1 MSSNDNNAPN
11 HFLRQIIDA
20 DLASGKHTKIVTRFP
35 PEPNGYLHIG
45 HAKSICLNFGL
56 AQHFQGECNLRF
68 DDTNP
73 EKESQEFIDSIKED
87 IHWLG
92 FNWAGKV
99 RYASDYFDQLY
110 TWAVELIENGKA
122 FVCHLTPEQ
131 MREYRGSLTEP
142 GKHSPYRDRPVAE
155 SLAEFEKMR
164 AGGYK
169 EGEAVLRAKIDMASP
184 NINLRDPIIYRV
196 RHVHHHQTGDK
207 WCIYPT
213 YDFTHGQS
221 DAIEGITHS
230 ICTLEFEDHR
240 PLYEWY
246 LDNISA
252 PCKPRQYE
260 FARLNLNYT
269 VTSKRKLKQ
278 LVDEQHVNGWD
289 DPRMP
294 TISGL
299 RRRGYTAAALRD
311 FCERIGVT
319 RSDGVVDVGTLEFSI
334 REDLD
339 AKAPRAM
346 CVLDPVKVVITNF
359 DADKVEDVVLS
370 NHPKDESMGTRV
382 APLTREVYIERE
394 DFAEVAPKK
403 WKRMAPEQY
412 VRLRGSYV
420 VRCDEVIKD
429 EQGNVV
435 ELRCSYDPASAGAST
450 EYKVNGVIHWV
461 SASKGVQCEVR
472 LYDRLFTEADPEG
485 DKDKSFLEVINPES
499 LVVTTT
505 AWAEPSLT
513 QASSEDRFQ
522 FERLGYFVCDRYDHS
537 ADKLVFNRTVGLRDS
552 WAKIQQKG

>member
-1 MSSNDNNAPN
+1 M
-11 HFLRQIIDA
+11 
-20 DLASGKHTKIVTRFP
+20 
-35 PEPNGYLHIG
+35 
-45 HAKSICLNFGL
+45 
-56 AQHFQGECNLRF
+56 
-68 DDTNP
+68 
-73 EKESQEFIDSIKED
+73 
-87 IHWLG
+87 
-92 FNWAGKV
+92 
-99 RYASDYFDQLY
+99 
-110 TWAVELIENGKA
+110 
-122 FVCHLTPEQ
+122 
-131 MREYRGSLTEP
+131 
-142 GKHSPYRDRPVAE
+142 
-155 SLAEFEKMR
+155 
-164 AGGYK
+164 
-169 EGEAVLRAKIDMASP
+169 
-184 NINLRDPIIYRV
+184 
-196 RHVHHHQTGDK
+196 
-207 WCIYPT
+207 
-213 YDFTHGQS
+213 
-221 DAIEGITHS
+221 
-230 ICTLEFEDHR
+230 
-240 PLYEWY
+240 
-246 LDNISA
+246 
-252 PCKPRQYE
+252 
-260 FARLNLNYT
+260 
-269 VTSKRKLKQ
+269 
-278 LVDEQHVNGWD
+278 
-289 DPRMP
+289 
-294 TISGL
+294 
-299 RRRGYTAAALRD
+299 
-311 FCERIGVT
+311 
-319 RSDGVVDVGTLEFSI
+319 DVGTLEFSI